1 MMIIDLHGGVKQSFH
16 SKDAAIGGKHFK
28 FIPKDLS
35 EDLAKLV
42 NQIKQDFKMTR
53 AGNYRKKKFYER
65 LK

>member
-1 MMIIDLHGGVKQSFH
+1 MAENI
-16 SKDAAIGGKHFK
+16 FK

-35 EDLAKLV
+35 EKTWQKLV

-53 AGNYRKKKFYER
+53 AGNYRKRNLSNR